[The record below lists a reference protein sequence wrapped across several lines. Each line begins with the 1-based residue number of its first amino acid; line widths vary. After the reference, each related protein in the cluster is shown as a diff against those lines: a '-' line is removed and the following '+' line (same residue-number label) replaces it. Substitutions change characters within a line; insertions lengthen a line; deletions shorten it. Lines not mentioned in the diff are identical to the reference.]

1 MKYLV
6 IPFAML
12 AAGSAFANQTVS
24 KSVDV
29 FANIPT
35 AEFYVEQDGTWMTQP
50 QELVYNAVTGALRP
64 FDGQRMVAR
73 STAGAIQAR
82 LDSAPIMTSGSDS
95 IGLTVSVNN
104 VTLSTVNAEILSED
118 DAKNRTF
125 MPFKIE
131 AVAAGTNGYAAGNYQ
146 GTVNMTFETPVPTVG
161 P

>member
-35 AEFYVEQDGTWMTQP
+35 AEFYVEPDGTWMTQP
-50 QELVYNAVTGALRP
+50 QELVYDVVTGALRP
-64 FDGQRMVAR
+64 FDGNRMVAR
-73 STAGAIQAR
+73 STSGAIQAR
-82 LDSAPIMTSGSDS
+82 LDNAAIMTSGSDS
-95 IGLTVSVNN
+95 IDLTVSVNN
-104 VTLSTVNAEILSED
+104 IALTTTNAQILSAAE
-118 DAKNRTF
+118 AGTRTF

-131 AVAAGTNGYAAGNYQ
+131 AVAAGANGYAAGNYQ
-146 GTVNMTFETPVPTVG
+146 GTVNMTFETPLPT

>member
-29 FANIPT
+29 IANIPT
-35 AEFYVEQDGTWMTQP
+35 ATFYVEPDGTWMTQP
-50 QELVYNAVTGALRP
+50 QELVYNAVTGELRP

-73 STAGAIQAR
+73 STTGAIQAR
-82 LDSAPIMTSGSDS
+82 LDNTPVMTSGSDS

-104 VTLSTVNAEILSED
+104 VALSTTNAQILSAA
-118 DAKNRTF
+118 DADTPTF
-125 MPFKIE
+125 MPFKIG

-146 GTVNMTFETPVPTVG
+146 GTVNMTFETPLTAP
-161 P
+161 